1 MACSIVAA
9 LESRMNVRP
18 SKSVESLV
26 RLKKKK
32 KVQKLQRYKC
42 QKIRQKS
49 SCCNK
54 SAESILVFPFK
65 LQQGGKNQK
74 DQSVLKAKASVS
86 AARTLRHQLT
96 TNVHRNCTAN
106 FNQNLQKK
114 DPDILTCMSPPSF
127 KTFANIWFINHCL
140 S

>member
-32 KVQKLQRYKC
+32 KKVLKLQRYKC
-42 QKIRQKS
+42 QKIQQKS

-65 LQQGGKNQK
+65 LSQGGKNQK

-96 TNVHRNCTAN
+96 KCA
-106 FNQNLQKK
+106 QK
-114 DPDILTCMSPPSF
+114 LHS
-127 KTFANIWFINHCL
+127 
-140 S
+140 